1 MKPNWVCSNCGMWST
16 RKFSVK
22 RHITNQHNGNAFL
35 VPYID
40 YLVGRQSGLYPPSA
54 QPEFKNHEKKY
65 IFETF
70 NEEYWKERARLAARG
85 NRNPQV

>member
-1 MKPNWVCSNCGMWST
+1 MKPNWVCSNCGMWSS

-40 YLVGRQSGLYPPSA
+40 YFVGRQSGLYPPSS
-54 QPEFKNHEKKY
+54 QLEYQYREKKSSSD
-65 IFETF
+65 IF
-70 NEEYWKERARLAARG
+70 NEEFWKELARKAASG
-85 NRNPQV
+85 NRNSQI